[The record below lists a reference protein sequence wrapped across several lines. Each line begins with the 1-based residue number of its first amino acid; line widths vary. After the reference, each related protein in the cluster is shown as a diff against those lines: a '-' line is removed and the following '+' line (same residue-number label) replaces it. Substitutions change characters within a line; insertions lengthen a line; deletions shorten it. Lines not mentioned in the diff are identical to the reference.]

1 MARMPEV
8 GEVIDEV
15 FRVEAEID
23 SGNFGSIYKV
33 HDLLENRPLA
43 LKVLRPGPHDEEEL
57 RRRFEREARLVYSLN
72 HPHIVKVHYYGQT
85 RSGLPY
91 MAMEFLRG
99 TDLRSLLHH
108 NGPLAPKLVKRIAL
122 ETLSALHAAHQL
134 GIVHRDLKPANIF
147 LVNDNAKGHVKV
159 LDFGFAKALDDD
171 SKSGEITNA
180 GTLVGT
186 PAYMSP
192 ELVHKKMVG
201 PAADLYALGLIMAE
215 MVTGSKIITIESVYD
230 TILFQASPKPIKLP
244 DVVVKDILGD
254 VIQKGCAKALQD
266 RYATAEE
273 MAAAVHAAYGEP
285 FESLERKPEPVYIR
299 ESPTQKGMYVVDD
312 STDLDLTRPRDS
324 GMPSLE
330 DIERELGPSFD
341 YRDDEPAQ
349 PTRRSGGNE
358 AVRRSGPTET
368 VRRSGRNEAVRTA
381 TPNESARV
389 TRDSRPNTPVPRPR
403 TNPGMQGVTV
413 NRELQVARRPM
424 AETAPLQAISPEGYM
439 YDEHPEYQEYP
450 YEEEGGLPMMEILI
464 GLVIS
469 TLVLVGAFF
478 FYFQ

>member
-8 GEVIDEV
+8 GEVVDEV

-91 MAMEFLRG
+91 MAMEFLQG
-99 TDLRSLLHH
+99 TDLRTLLHH
-108 NGPLAPKLVKRIAL
+108 HGPLNPKLVKRIAI
-122 ETLSALHAAHQL
+122 ETLSALHAAHEL

-171 SKSGEITNA
+171 SQSGEITNA

-201 PAADLYALGLIMAE
+201 PPADIYALGLIMAE
-215 MVTGSKIITIESVYD
+215 MVTGQKIITIESVYD
-230 TILFQASPKPIKLP
+230 TILFQASPKAIKLP
-244 DVVVKDILGD
+244 DTVTQDVLGS
-254 VIQKGCAKALQD
+254 VIQVAVAKALGD
-266 RYATAEE
+266 RYKNAED
-273 MAAAVHAAYGEP
+273 MARAIHDAYGEP
-285 FESLERKPEPVYIR
+285 FETLERKPEPVYMR
-299 ESPTQKGMYVVDD
+299 ESPGQRGMYVVDD
-312 STDLDLTRPRDS
+312 SGDTDLTRPRDS

-330 DIERELGPSFD
+330 DIERELGPSYDFG
-341 YRDDEPAQ
+341 DEPK
-349 PTRRSGGNE
+349 S
-358 AVRRSGPTET
+358 SID
-368 VRRSGRNEAVRTA
+368 SGRMT
-381 TPNESARV
+381 
-389 TRDSRPNTPVPRPR
+389 DSRPHTPVPQRRVR
-403 TNPGMQGVTV
+403 TNPEIAAASVQQD
-413 NRELQVARRPM
+413 LQVRGRRSRLTETMDM
-424 AETAPLQAISPEGYM
+424 APVQPQPD
-439 YDEHPEYQEYP
+439 YD
-450 YEEEGGLPMMEILI
+450 EEEGLPLMEIFI
-464 GLVIS
+464 GVAVAAV
-469 TLVLVGAFF
+469 TLAVVFV